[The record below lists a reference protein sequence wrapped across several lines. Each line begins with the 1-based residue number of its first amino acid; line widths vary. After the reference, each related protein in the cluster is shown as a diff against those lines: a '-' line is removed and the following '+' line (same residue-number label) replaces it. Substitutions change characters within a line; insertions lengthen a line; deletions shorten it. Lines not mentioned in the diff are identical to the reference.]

1 MPKEVSVEQNIKK
14 IKIKQ
19 KKFRKT
25 KKKCSSVAT
34 K

>member
-14 IKIKQ
+14 LKLNKKNLEKQ
-19 KKFRKT
+19 